1 MMKPISKAFVSA
13 LFCALRAGS
22 AHAGA
27 VENFY
32 RGKQMQFII
41 REAIEDRSTLAP
53 NAGAK

>member
-1 MMKPISKAFVSA
+1 MKPIRKAFVSA
-13 LFCALRAGS
+13 LFCALPLGF

-32 RGKQMQFII
+32 RGKQMQLII
-41 REAIEDRSTLAP
+41 REAIEDRSTPAT